1 MLKKWFS
8 FFFFILFASLNIS
21 VFAQDSIA
29 FYESK
34 LPKVKGIERAAAL
47 NKLIFFYQNNSLKKS
62 IKYANQA
69 LLAIDSI
76 SNKTLKAEILYH
88 TATTFRL
95 IGDTKNSLKYY
106 KAAFYFYTEVDNPI
120 KKADIINNIGVI
132 NRYMGFYDVSL
143 SYHLNALSIFS
154 NANNKVGII
163 SAINNIGIIYRNLG
177 QNDIARKCYIYALNQ
192 NQLPKSK
199 FEQSITLTNIGNL
212 DWYEGNYI
220 IALDNYWK
228 ALDISIEINDNNKIC
243 GLLNNIGNV
252 LRDSGNLSGAIINY
266 NKALTTNEK
275 IGDNNLKAV
284 ILKNIGTTYYKKN
297 KIDSALF
304 FYNQSLELVLQGNLT
319 RYEKDIYLNIS
330 NCYSASKNYEKSL
343 TYFKLYTVYKDS
355 LLNEKTFKEIAGIN
369 QQFQIQ
375 QKENQIFKIDIQ
387 KKQLTIY
394 LFLLIIAIGLLL
406 IFIIYRQYRQ
416 KKKYNHQ
423 LLSEIEERKK
433 AEHTI
438 QLQNKEIQSQYEE
451 LVCTNEELQNINAT
465 IEENSLNLSENEERY
480 RQLFENSSDG
490 LLIMTETISDC
501 NIQACNLFDLKKE
514 EIIGKSSADLSPA
527 KQPNGRNSEVMA
539 TEYINKALR
548 GSIQH
553 FNWKHKRRDAL
564 LIDCEITLIPVTLH
578 NTQVVFTK
586 IVDITDRIKSELK
599 LKESEEKY
607 SSLINQVPIGI
618 YRTNNQGILL
628 FGNPALV
635 RMLGYDSF
643 EELFN
648 INIKTLF
655 FDKEDR
661 NKQIENWKRNSS
673 IISSDE
679 VMLKRKDGSTIWVRD
694 TSNAVIDKYGEI
706 DYFSGIFEDITEQK
720 TTQNKLE
727 RLIVNI
733 PGVVYHCLMNGGLS
747 MQFMSE
753 ETKNLTGFEVKE
765 FVENKMLF
773 SDIIHPADRDNVWET
788 ILNSTKTNK
797 RYVLNYR
804 IITKNGQIKWVY
816 EQGFAVSE
824 GNNNIF
830 ELEGIIIDINER
842 KQAEEILKD
851 SEEKYRSL
859 VENISEVLFTLTTT
873 GYFTYFSPKIEQ
885 ITGYNVKEV
894 IGKHF
899 TEFIFKEDIPILKNS
914 YHKTISGEYQPAE
927 FRIIDKTGSIKHVST
942 SSNVILKDGIVH
954 GISGIMTDITEKK
967 FAEKVQN
974 LLFNISQAANYTDT
988 LDEFYITLFAN
999 LKEVIKTEN
1008 FYIAMYNKTND
1019 TISFPFFEDTK
1030 DKKPETRKF
1039 GNGLTEFVI
1048 NSKLPLL
1055 KNEKGIKKMFEK
1067 GECELVASMA
1077 KSWLGVPLK
1086 SQDEVIG
1093 VMAIQSYTDELKFGE
1108 IEKDILTY
1116 CAEQVALVLEQKH
1129 NEELKHNIELAEK
1142 TTQIK
1147 QQFLANM
1154 SHEMRTPM
1162 NGILG
1167 MVDFLLKTKLDEKQ
1181 LDFAKTI
1188 KNSSETLLNLINDIL
1203 DLSKIEAGS
1212 MKIIPNDF
1220 NIHKLLK
1227 EVISLFKASIDQ
1239 KGLSVKLFYSNDVPD
1254 YIIADKNRI
1263 NQIINNLVSN
1273 AIKFTDSGEISISV
1287 SKVNQLDEK
1296 ETIEPQEAK
1305 KIKIKIEVKDT
1316 GIGISHENRD
1326 DLFLSFSQIDSTYT
1340 RNYEGTG
1347 LGLAIS
1353 KKLVEMLGGEIDV
1366 FSNPGKGSNFW
1377 FTFEAKPAT
1386 ESSVN
1391 KICKPKADYT
1401 NLNFDITVLLVEDK
1415 FINQKVV
1422 CMMLQNAGCKT
1433 EIANNGVEALEMF
1446 EKVNYDIVLMDI
1458 QMPVMDGVTAVKEL
1472 HRKYPKLPPI
1482 IGLSAN
1488 AMEGDAEKYI
1498 AEGMDD
1504 YLSKPVSAEQLYDK
1518 IIKWLA
1524 KKK

>member
-1 MLKKWFS
+1 MLKKWFR
-8 FFFFILFASLNIS
+8 FLFVILFANINIS

-34 LPKVKGIERAAAL
+34 LPKAKGIERVSIL
-47 NKLIFFYQNNSLKKS
+47 NKLIFFYQNESLKES
-62 IKYANQA
+62 VKYANQA
-69 LLAIDSI
+69 LLTINSID
-76 SNKTLKAEILYH
+76 NKALVAEILYN
-88 TATTFRL
+88 TGTTFRL

-106 KAAFYFYTEVDNPI
+106 KAAYCYYSDLDNSL

-132 NRYMGFYDVSL
+132 NRYMGFYDISL
-143 SYHLNALSIFS
+143 SYHLKALSIYS
-154 NANNKVGII
+154 SLNYKKGII
-163 SAINNIGIIYRNLG
+163 SAVNNIGIVYRNLG
-177 QNDIARKCYIYALNQ
+177 QNAIARKCYIYALNQ
-192 NQLPKSK
+192 NQSPISK
-199 FEQSITLTNIGNL
+199 KEKAISLTNIGNL

-220 IALDNYWK
+220 AALDNYWK
-228 ALDISIEINDNNKIC
+228 ALDISIEINDINKIC

-252 LRDSGNLSGAIINY
+252 LRDSGNLSDAIVKY

-275 IGDNNLKAV
+275 IGDNNLKAI

-297 KIDSALF
+297 KNDSALY
-304 FYNQSLELVLQGNLT
+304 FYNQSLNLALQGNLT
-319 RYEKDIYLNIS
+319 RFEKEIYLNIS
-330 NCYSASKNYEKSL
+330 NCYGALKNYEKSL
-343 TYFKLYTVYKDS
+343 SYFKLYTAYKDS
-355 LLNEKTFKEIAGIN
+355 LINEKTFKRIADIN
-369 QQFQIQ
+369 QQFQTQ
-375 QKENQIFKIDIQ
+375 QKENQIYKVDIQ

-394 LFLLIIAIGLLL
+394 VFLLIIAIGLLL
-406 IFIIYRQYRQ
+406 IFIIYNQYRH
-416 KKKYNHQ
+416 KKKYSHQ

-465 IEENSLNLSENEERY
+465 IEENSVNLSENEERY

-490 LLIMTETISDC
+490 LFIMTETISDC
-501 NIQACNLFDLKKE
+501 NIQACALFDLKKE
-514 EIIGKSSADLSPA
+514 EIIGKSPADLSPA
-527 KQPNGRNSEVMA
+527 TQPNGRNSEVMA
-539 TEYINKALR
+539 TEYINKALH

-578 NTQVVFTK
+578 NAKVVFAK

-599 LKESEEKY
+599 LKTSEEKY
-607 SSLINQVPIGI
+607 SSLVNQVPIGI
-618 YRTNNQGILL
+618 YRTNSQGILL

-643 EELFN
+643 DELSN

-655 FDKEDR
+655 YNKEDR
-661 NKQIENWKRNSS
+661 NKQIENWKRNLS

-679 VMLKRKDGSTIWVRD
+679 IMLKRKDGSTIWVRD

-720 TTQNKLE
+720 TAQNKLE

-733 PGVVYHCLMNGGLS
+733 PGVVYRCLLNGGLV

-753 ETKNLTGFEVKE
+753 ETQKLTGFNGTE
-765 FVENKMLF
+765 FVENKMSFL
-773 SDIIHPADRDNVWET
+773 DIVHPADRNYVWES
-788 ILNSTKTNK
+788 IQNSTKTK
-797 RYVLNYR
+797 ERYILNYR
-804 IITKNGQIKWVY
+804 IITKSGQIKWVY

-824 GNNNIF
+824 GSNNIF

-873 GYFTYFSPKIEQ
+873 GYFTYFSPKIEM
-885 ITGYNVKEV
+885 ITGFDVNEV

-899 TEFIFKEDIPILKNS
+899 TEFIFKDDIHILKSS
-914 YHKTISGEYQPAE
+914 YQKTLSGVTQPAE
-927 FRIIDKTGSIKHVST
+927 FRIVDKTGNIKHVST
-942 SSNVILKDGIVH
+942 SSNVVLKDGIVI

-967 FAEKVQN
+967 FAEKVQT

-988 LDEFYITLFAN
+988 LDEFYITLYAN
-999 LKEVIKTEN
+999 LKEVVKAEN
-1008 FYIAMYNKTND
+1008 FYIAMYHKMD
-1019 TISFPFFEDTK
+1019 HTISFPFFEDTK
-1030 DKKPETRKF
+1030 DKAPEPKKF
-1039 GNGLTEFVI
+1039 GNGLTEYVI
-1048 NSKLPLL
+1048 KTKMPLL
-1055 KNEKGIKKMFEK
+1055 KDEKELKAMIKK
-1067 GECELVASMA
+1067 GECELIASLA

-1086 SQDEVIG
+1086 SQEEVIG

-1212 MKIIPNDF
+1212 MRIIPNDF

-1239 KGLSVKLFYSNDVPD
+1239 KGLTVNLYYSNDVPD
-1254 YIIADKNRI
+1254 YIVADKNRV
-1263 NQIINNLVSN
+1263 NQVINNLVSN

-1287 SKVNQLDEK
+1287 SKVNQLEVK
-1296 ETIEPQEAK
+1296 ETSKSQEDNK
-1305 KIKIKIEVKDT
+1305 LKIKIEVTDT

-1353 KKLVEMLGGEIDV
+1353 KKLVEMMGGEISV
-1366 FSNPGKGSNFW
+1366 ISEPNKGSNFW
-1377 FTFEAKPAT
+1377 FTFEATPAT
-1386 ESSVN
+1386 ESSIN
-1391 KICKPKADYT
+1391 QICKPKADYS
-1401 NLNFDITVLLVEDK
+1401 NLNFGITVLLVEDK

-1422 CMMLQNAGCKT
+1422 SMMLHNVGCKT

-1446 EKVNYDIVLMDI
+1446 EKINFDIVLMDI
-1458 QMPVMDGVTAVKEL
+1458 QMPIMDGVTTVKEL

-1518 IIKWLA
+1518 IIKWIA
-1524 KKK
+1524 KKQ